1 MQFSLQ
7 VCVDVPNAAWHA
19 GHLGWNPDHHPAEAA
34 APQPPL
40 VRHGG
45 RLHCLLGAFCSVHW
59 RNSLSQRPRALTLQG
74 NTLLLISTAKRAKCM
89 NLQVL
94 ITAGAALVGASSVI
108 ADRMGRR
115 HYPHRVNRGLLMFEV
130 RCCRA
135 AHGFAWSCCELGV
148 TRAAASHPPYPV
160 FSKSPSHRAGDIE
173 CGSDWPEPCTLANVL
188 AFLAQ
193 VGSAG
198 GGSDDAASAP
208 LLGDLLVVLAQFF
221 AATQFI
227 GECLIVFWMSR
238 IAAPALLAV

>member
-1 MQFSLQ
+1 M
-7 VCVDVPNAAWHA
+7 
-19 GHLGWNPDHHPAEAA
+19 E
-34 APQPPL
+34 
-40 VRHGG
+40 
-45 RLHCLLGAFCSVHW
+45 
-59 RNSLSQRPRALTLQG
+59 
-74 NTLLLISTAKRAKCM
+74 
-89 NLQVL
+89 LQVL

-115 HYPHRVNRGLLMFEV
+115 HYPHRINRGLLMFEV

-135 AHGFAWSCCELGV
+135 AHGFACVFGRHTRCSFPLAVPCFLQKSFTSCREI
-148 TRAAASHPPYPV
+148 
-160 FSKSPSHRAGDIE
+160 K

-198 GGSDDAASAP
+198 GGSHDAASAP

-227 GECLIVFWMSR
+227 GECLIIFWMSR